1 MQVLVEKLLRS
12 CSDLKTIYLLLRPK
26 DGQDAKERLQKLLEA
41 KVINFLFSKTYI
53 YMLLMKG
60 KRIFCNLSY
69 YSNKHRKSFVFIF
82 H

>member
-41 KVINFLFSKTYI
+41 KVINFLFYKTYFFT
-53 YMLLMKG
+53 Y
-60 KRIFCNLSY
+60 KR
-69 YSNKHRKSFVFIF
+69 
-82 H
+82 